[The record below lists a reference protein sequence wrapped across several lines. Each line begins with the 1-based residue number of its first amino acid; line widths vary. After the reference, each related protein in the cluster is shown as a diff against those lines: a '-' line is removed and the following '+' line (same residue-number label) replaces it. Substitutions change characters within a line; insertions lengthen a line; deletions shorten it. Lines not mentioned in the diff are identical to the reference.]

1 MSRSKPL
8 FTLILSALLL
18 IAFADLALAQTK
30 LRFAHTVNTE
40 DSMHLAVVEFAKKVG
55 EKTGGAIR
63 VEVFPAGQL
72 GNDSQILDGAKL
84 GAIDLAMTGNPFF
97 SSFAPEMNVLDLPF
111 LFRDYYQA
119 YKVVDGP
126 IGEQLL
132 KTVERSGLKGLG
144 SLEIGFR
151 NLTNSK
157 RPVKVPEDVKGLK
170 IRTTPNPAHLQA
182 FRLLGANPVGM
193 PFTEVYLALKTG
205 TVDGQ
210 ENPTTVIYTAK
221 FYEVQK
227 YMSFTRHAYTA
238 ANVVMNLKKYQELKP
253 EYQKAF
259 HEAMRETVSWQRNF
273 NRNVEVQALKNM
285 TAAGLQIEE
294 KPDREA
300 FRKIVAESAA
310 EEYAKR
316 FGRETLTQILNV
328 R

>member
-1 MSRSKPL
+1 MSKSK
-8 FTLILSALLL
+8 LLL
-18 IAFADLALAQTK
+18 IVILAALMPIALADIVLAQTR
-30 LRFAHTVNTE
+30 LRFAHTINTE

-63 VEVFPAGQL
+63 IEIFPAGQL

-84 GAIDLAMTGNPFF
+84 GTIDIAMTGNPFF
-97 SSFAPEMNVLDLPF
+97 SSFAPEMNVLDLPY
-111 LFRDYYQA
+111 LFRDYEQA
-119 YKVVDGP
+119 YKVLDGP
-126 IGEQLL
+126 IGEGLL
-132 KTVERSGLKGLG
+132 KAVERSGLKGLG

-157 RPVKVPEDVKGLK
+157 RPVRVPEDVKGLK

-210 ENPTTVIYTAK
+210 ENPTTLIYTMK

-227 YMSFTRHAYTA
+227 YLSLTEHAYTA
-238 ANVVMNLKKYQELKP
+238 TNVVMNLKKYQELKP
-253 EYQKAF
+253 EYQKALR
-259 HEAMRETVSWQRNF
+259 EAIRESASWQRKL
-273 NRNVEVQALKNM
+273 NRDIEGQALKNM
-285 TAAGLQIEE
+285 RAAGMQIED

-300 FRKIVAESAA
+300 FRKIVADPAA
-310 EEYAKR
+310 EEYVKR
-316 FGRETLTQILNV
+316 FGRGTLTEIRNV